1 MDAAGSKG
9 KRGMLA
15 KLKQMFG
22 GGSKDQAKSKP
33 PASASGTK
41 TATTPPPAKRAKLSR
56 ANLSRRFTIL
66 TEIGQG
72 SMSKVY
78 RALDKQNGRSI
89 CLKVQIPE
97 KNDAAAARANQEQRP
112 HEGQIGLEINHPH
125 IVKTYE
131 FGIST
136 RREHFVVME
145 FIDGQSLRFVR
156 EVRSAPR
163 LADKLEL
170 LAQGAEGL
178 AAVHAAGYIH
188 HDVGPHN
195 FLVTSEPRV
204 KMIDFG
210 LTIPNTPV
218 FCRPGNRTGTLNYMA
233 PELVR
238 RETID
243 ERIDIFAFGVMAF
256 EFLTDKLPYD
266 SSTSMAALIAR
277 MNHEPRDPAQANPN
291 LPSELHEFLRKL
303 TARKRQDRWARMST
317 VADVLRGMPTP
328 ND

>member
-1 MDAAGSKG
+1 
-9 KRGMLA
+9 MLA
-15 KLKQMFG
+15 KLKEMFG
-22 GGSKDQAKSKP
+22 GGGKDQAKVKP
-33 PASASGTK
+33 QMVVPGPKS
-41 TATTPPPAKRAKLSR
+41 TPVPAKRAKLSR
-56 ANLSRRFTIL
+56 ANLNRRFTIL
-66 TEIGQG
+66 SEIGQG

-78 RALDKQNGRSI
+78 RATDKQNGRSI

-112 HEGQIGLEINHPH
+112 HEGEIGLDINNPH
-125 IVKTYE
+125 VVKTYE
-131 FGIST
+131 YGIST
-136 RREHFVVME
+136 RGEHFVVME

-170 LAQGAEGL
+170 LAQSAEGL
-178 AAVHAAGYIH
+178 GAVHAAGYIH

-195 FLVTSEPRV
+195 FLVTREPRV
-204 KMIDFG
+204 KLIDFG
-210 LTIPNTPV
+210 LTIPNTPL

-277 MNHEPRDPAQANPN
+277 MNHEPLDPAKANPI
-291 LPSELHEFLRKL
+291 LPPELHDFLRKL
-303 TARKRQDRWARMST
+303 TARKKDERWKRMST
-317 VADVLRGMPTP
+317 VADLLRNIPTP
-328 ND
+328 SR